1 MKKKKKNDLQVSL
14 FPFLSILACVI
25 GILTLMITAIVI
37 AQIDPE
43 AVNEKIETALEDDE
57 EFQKKVAEQKKE
69 LEKLRQEIKSIK
81 ANPKKPID
89 PKRKEQLRQEIAAV
103 SKEAE
108 KRKSVKK
115 ENQVIQGQV
124 VKVKEELAKLVK
136 DLDEAEEEWELM
148 KDPEKFATMVVK
160 QSGSGAGGDL
170 EPTFIECREKGIR
183 VYEDDGK
190 HFEVPTGQIGGHAKL
205 KTLIQKVA
213 RDAPYR
219 TWRSAKGSRIE
230 ARFVKRDGSNIVLK
244 DKKGKEIKLTAIQL
258 APGSRNVIVKYA
270 AAKAINPNLGF
281 PEARYVI
288 FLIRSKG
295 FSSLTKAAQVCAKF
309 NCRYGK
315 LPLDGEGEID
325 LSLFRGS

>member
-1 MKKKKKNDLQVSL
+1 MKKKKADLQVSL

-57 EFQKKVAEQKKE
+57 EFQEKVAEQKKE

-89 PKRKEQLRQEIAAV
+89 PKRKDQLRQEIAAV
-103 SKEAE
+103 SKEADN
-108 KRKSVKK
+108 RKSVKK
-115 ENQVIQGQV
+115 ESQVIQGQV

-148 KDPEKFATMVVK
+148 KDPKKFATMVVK
-160 QSGSGAGGDL
+160 QSGSGVGGDL

-183 VYEDDGK
+183 VYEEDGK
-190 HFEVPTGQIGGHAKL
+190 HYEVPTGQIGGHSKF
-205 KTLIQKVA
+205 KTLIQTVA

-219 TWRSAKGSRIE
+219 TWISSKGSRIE

-270 AAKAINPNLGF
+270 AAKAINPNLSF

>member
-1 MKKKKKNDLQVSL
+1 MKKKKADLQVSL

-57 EFQKKVAEQKKE
+57 EFQKKVAEQKQE
-69 LEKLRQEIKSIK
+69 IEKLQKEIQSIK
-81 ANPKKPID
+81 ANPKESID
-89 PKRKEQLRQEIAAV
+89 PKLKEQLRQEIAMV
-103 SKEAE
+103 VKEAE
-108 KRKSVKK
+108 KRKSEKK
-115 ENQVIQGQV
+115 ESQAIQGHI
-124 VKVKEELAKLVK
+124 VKVNEELAKLVK

-148 KDPEKFATMVVK
+148 KNPEKFATMVVK
-160 QSGSGAGGDL
+160 QSGSGAGGNL

-183 VYEDDGK
+183 VYGGDGK
-190 HFEVPTGQIGGHAKL
+190 HFEVPTGQIAGHAKL
-205 KTLIQKVA
+205 RTLIQKVA

-219 TWRSAKGSRIE
+219 TWRSAKGSEIE

-270 AAKAINPNLGF
+270 AAKEINPNLAF

-288 FLIRSKG
+288 FLLRSKG
-295 FSSLTKAAQVCAKF
+295 YPSWSKTRQLCDSLG
-309 NCRYGK
+309 CRYGQ

-325 LSLFRGS
+325 LSLFTGS